1 MAIYTWLTYISSA
14 SQSPVVDIGW
24 CKTMAK
30 YTSEVV
36 CIIFGWFCCF
46 AMIPSACSSNETDV
60 LALLAFKAAII
71 DPLGALKSWNQTQH
85 YCTWNGIRCGAKHP
99 DRVVGIMLRS
109 QGLEGSLSPHIGN
122 LSFLRIINL
131 QKNSFHGQIPQE
143 MGLLRRLEIVEFSNN
158 SFVGEIPRN
167 ISQCPNLWYLNM
179 IDNRLSGLIPVELDS
194 LRKLKDLGLGKNNIS
209 GTIPPSLGNLT
220 SLTQLHLAKCN
231 LRGEIPESFAQLQHL
246 KFLILFNNSLTGEI
260 PPDLFNISTLLRFD
274 VSDNK
279 LQGAIPNNIGLTLP
293 KLQGIY
299 LADNQFTRELPVSL
313 SNATSLDTISVAVNS
328 FTGSMPKELGKLSN
342 LEHFFAAKNLIQDD
356 ISFISSF
363 SNCTNLM
370 HLGVGSN
377 ILRGSLPDSM
387 YNLSS
392 QIKAIDISDTQIHG
406 KIPFGIGN
414 LVGLTGLLLNG
425 NNLEGHIPFSIGKLS
440 NLQNLDLS
448 GNRLIDEMPHSL
460 GNLTLLNYLYLDENI
475 LSGRIPQ
482 SLGNCTNLLLLD
494 IGNNSLDGS
503 IPPQIMSL
511 PSISIYLRLSYN
523 VFTGSIP
530 TEVGA
535 LTHISILDLS
545 NNRLSGLVPS
555 SLSGCISLGMLY
567 LGGNYLQGE
576 IPPSLSALK
585 GLQELDLS
593 RNNFSG
599 KIPIFLSHLN
609 LEKLDLSFNNL
620 EGEVPIEGLFRN
632 KTKFSIEGNARL
644 CGGILDLKLP
654 PCSSSKSSK
663 KALLK
668 ILIPILVVGGLYIT
682 LCVIIY
688 SQKHLM
694 KKQLSTGSFDGA
706 QFMRLSYGD
715 LLKATNGFSEGS
727 LIGSGR
733 FGSVYKGILEDGKTM
748 VAVKV
753 LNLFVKGASKSFV
766 AECIALKGIRHRNL
780 LKLFSV
786 CESIDFQRNE
796 FKALV
801 YEFMS
806 NGSLEDLLY
815 RNRGQEEEHDSE
827 FGSLT
832 MLQRI
837 KIVIDI
843 AHALEYLH
851 MGTNSPI
858 VHGDLKPSNIL
869 LDDDMNAH
877 VGDFGLSKVVSNI
890 LEAHESN
897 STIGIKGTIGYVP
910 PEYGTSNS
918 VSVKGDVYSFGILLL
933 EMFTGKRPTCQA
945 FDENLNLHSFVN
957 GALPNRVTEIIDPLI
972 LEDMSSKMEECVASI
987 LSIGVAC
994 SRKTPTER
1002 MHMIDVVF
1010 QLCKIRD
1017 KYMIED

>member
-1 MAIYTWLTYISSA
+1 
-14 SQSPVVDIGW
+14 
-24 CKTMAK
+24 MAK
-30 YTSEVV
+30 YTSEAV
-36 CIIFGWFCCF
+36 CIIFGWFCCA

-60 LALLAFKAAII
+60 LALLAFKAAIV
-71 DPLGALKSWNQTQH
+71 DPRGALNSWNQTQH
-85 YCTWNGIRCGAKHP
+85 YCTWNGIICGAKHP
-99 DRVVGIMLRS
+99 DRVVGIMLSS

-122 LSFLRIINL
+122 LSFLRVINL
-131 QKNSFHGQIPQE
+131 QNNSFHGQIPQE
-143 MGLLRRLEIVEFSNN
+143 MSLLRRLEILQVSNN

-167 ISQCPNLWYLNM
+167 ISQCPNLLDLNVA
-179 IDNRLSGLIPVELDS
+179 DNRLSGLIPFELDS
-194 LRKLKDLGLGKNNIS
+194 LRKLKRLGLGKNILS
-209 GTIPPSLGNLT
+209 GSIPPSLGNIT
-220 SLTQLHLAKCN
+220 SLTLVYLAACN
-231 LRGEIPESFAQLQHL
+231 MRGEIPESLVQLQQL
-246 KFLILFNNSLTGEI
+246 KFLALFGNSLTGEI
-260 PPDLFNISTLLRFD
+260 PPGLFNISTLLRFA
-274 VSDNK
+274 VSENK

-293 KLQGIY
+293 KLQSIY
-299 LADNQFTRELPVSL
+299 LGHNQFTGELPVSL

-328 FTGSMPKELGKLSN
+328 FTGPMPKELGRLSN
-342 LEHFFAAKNLIQDD
+342 LEHFLAAENLIRDD

-370 HLGVGSN
+370 DIVVGGN

-387 YNLSS
+387 YNLSR
-392 QIKAIDISDTQIHG
+392 QINAIDISDTQIHG

-414 LVGLTGLLLNG
+414 LVGLTTLFLDD

-440 NLQNLDLS
+440 NLQNLNLS
-448 GNRLIDEMPHSL
+448 GNRLIDEMPHSF
-460 GNLTLLNYLYLDENI
+460 GNLTSLNYLDLGGNR

-494 IGNNSLDGS
+494 IGNNTLDGS

-511 PSISIYLRLSYN
+511 PSISIHLDLSYN
-523 VFTGSIP
+523 IFTGSIP
-530 TEVGA
+530 IEVGA

-555 SLSGCISLGMLY
+555 SLSGCTSLGMLY

-609 LEKLDLSFNNL
+609 LEKLNLSFNNL

-632 KTKFSIEGNARL
+632 KTKFSVKGNARL
-644 CGGILDLKLP
+644 CGGILDLKLR

-668 ILIPILVVGGLYIT
+668 ILIPILVVGGLCIT
-682 LCVIIY
+682 LCVVIY
-688 SQKHLM
+688 IQKHLM
-694 KKQLSTGSFDGA
+694 KKQLSTRSFDGAHA
-706 QFMRLSYGD
+706 QFMRLSYAD

-786 CESIDFQRNE
+786 CESMDFQRNE

-815 RNRGQEEEHDSE
+815 RNKGQEEEHDSE
-827 FGSLT
+827 FRSLT

-837 KIVIDI
+837 KIAIDI

-858 VHGDLKPSNIL
+858 IHGDLKPSNIL
-869 LDDDMNAH
+869 LDDDMTAH

-890 LEAHESN
+890 LEAHESS

-945 FDENLNLHSFVN
+945 FDENLNLHNFVN

-972 LEDMSSKMEECVASI
+972 LEDMSSKMEECVAFI
-987 LSIGVAC
+987 LSIGVVC

-1002 MHMIDVVF
+1002 MDMTDVVF
-1010 QLCKIRD
+1010 LLCKIRD